1 MPVYLLHGFRWPRP
15 LVRIHIILKNLDD
28 AAAEWL
34 VAPATTKALLDN
46 FQELFP
52 ECMAHLPN
60 LRFVEQYDP
69 NDVSSS
75 ASSQP
80 YAYVAD
86 ICEEVRLGIDIDEFR
101 AKGVGNEQWG
111 SLCELRDKIAPEEK
125 VGWYVVVCGD
135 EDRWAP
141 PTVGLLQSSG
151 HNGIRSGSEEDSA
164 NSSTRQSPE
173 QTLAMPVEEE
183 SRGFRKLFGTG
194 RFRRKSKSAGNRN
207 PAISSPNSQEKL
219 PSLPI
224 STPTSAM
231 SNKPPQLPNP
241 MTYTK

>member
-34 VAPATTKALLDN
+34 VAPGTTKALLDN

-52 ECMAHLPN
+52 ECMTHLPD

-69 NDVSSS
+69 NDISSS

-86 ICEEVRLGIDIDEFR
+86 ICEEVKLGIDIDEFR
-101 AKGVGNEQWG
+101 AKGVGNEQW
-111 SLCELRDKIAPEEK
+111 SALCELRDKIAPEEK

-141 PTVGLLQSSG
+141 P
-151 HNGIRSGSEEDSA
+151 
-164 NSSTRQSPE
+164 
-173 QTLAMPVEEE
+173 
-183 SRGFRKLFGTG
+183 
-194 RFRRKSKSAGNRN
+194 
-207 PAISSPNSQEKL
+207 
-219 PSLPI
+219 
-224 STPTSAM
+224 
-231 SNKPPQLPNP
+231 
-241 MTYTK
+241 